1 MDEGLICGDCNSVAS
16 GFASAGDWVS
26 ARIGRVRRMRPAALR
41 TRLSIDH
48 LLAIE
53 ALAGKRVGGGR
64 SQPEHPHMLAALE
77 LTRAPVWTRGTLVAL
92 RRLPLRSPPWPTS
105 KASQIASEPALAAHA
120 V

>member
-53 ALAGKRVGGGR
+53 ASAGKRVGGGR
-64 SQPEHPHMLAALE
+64 SQPEHSHMLAALE
-77 LTRAPVWTRGTLVAL
+77 LTRAPVWTRGTLVFAAFHYDRRPGL
-92 RRLPLRSPPWPTS
+92 RGKPRRLHPSL
-105 KASQIASEPALAAHA
+105 L
-120 V
+120 